1 MGMLMDDISVVVLT
15 TPILLPIILD
25 LGFNPVHYAAIVGVN
40 TALGCITPPAAPVLY
55 LSGRVGGAPINEI
68 MKPAL
73 TFMLLCWVPVLIVTA
88 YIPRSASSCRTSSSV
103 CLGKLTRTDRT
114 ETKAYM
120 AVPSRAAL
128 FFCPR
133 SALPHSRA
141 FSAARIS
148 YNISRKQ
155 G

>member
-1 MGMLMDDISVVVLT
+1 DISVVVLT

-73 TFMLLCWVPVLIVTA
+73 TFMVLCWVPVLIVTA
-88 YIPRSASSCRTSSSV
+88 YIPKV
-103 CLGKLTRTDRT
+103 CL
-114 ETKAYM
+114 
-120 AVPSRAAL
+120 
-128 FFCPR
+128 F
-133 SALPHSRA
+133 LPHVVL
-141 FSAARIS
+141 
-148 YNISRKQ
+148 
-155 G
+155 GVPW